1 MLHYLLDYGAFL
13 LGGTLYVLMKAK
25 KLKEIA
31 EANPDPKVAF
41 NWSKFG
47 DKEAINLA
55 ILLIGGIAL
64 VVFTPKLIGG
74 ATVDIKSTEGAI
86 ITTITLQQLLAPFY
100 FLTAM
105 AGPSALLNYF
115 GTYEKTLLNRM
126 GVNPNQS
133 NQT

>member
-13 LGGTLYVLMKAK
+13 LGGALYVLMKAK

-41 NWSKFG
+41 SWTKFR

-64 VVFTPKLIGG
+64 VIFAPALIGG
-74 ATVDIKSTEGAI
+74 ATVDIKSTEGSVIA
-86 ITTITLQQLLAPFY
+86 TITLQTLLAPFY
-100 FLTAM
+100 FLTAL

-126 GVNPNQS
+126 GVSHDSKN
-133 NQT
+133 